1 MKPIVSF
8 LSVRL
13 NKSITCQS
21 CYAVHAYSHGRINKN
36 VNWVCRPL
44 MSAVT
49 GQTQPGLVELE
60 IECYLVSHSVDCQRW
75 RGTSRDDAVHS
86 QVIRLQA
93 VWSRCLEE
101 NKKGQVQPTRM
112 EMSDLKL
119 LWFPFKGVWY
129 YSGARN
135 LKAYAA
141 NVYQQQKSNTFY
153 LGQNWRHSGKKM
165 SKREE
170 RLPVLCLL
178 LLG

>member
-1 MKPIVSF
+1 MMKNTVFLNSLISCVGANLTFWTQKTYGIRYQQFTIKCICTVKRICIHNACPIQMKPNVSF
-8 LSVRL
+8 LSVHV

-21 CYAVHAYSHGRINKN
+21 CYAVHAYSHGRININ

-93 VWSRCLEE
+93 VWSRCLQE
-101 NKKGQVQPTRM
+101 NKKDMFSQPR
-112 EMSDLKL
+112 
-119 LWFPFKGVWY
+119 
-129 YSGARN
+129 
-135 LKAYAA
+135 
-141 NVYQQQKSNTFY
+141 
-153 LGQNWRHSGKKM
+153 WR
-165 SKREE
+165 
-170 RLPVLCLL
+170 
-178 LLG
+178 